1 MERRNYLHPGIDH
14 ARGDQA
20 VGAPAAQMI
29 PEFLQ
34 GHSNFF
40 LFVYLM
46 TILCQAPI
54 WVFCLVLFLSKPK
67 KGNDNGND
75 DGANPV

>member
-1 MERRNYLHPGIDH
+1 
-14 ARGDQA
+14 
-20 VGAPAAQMI
+20 MI
-29 PEFLQ
+29 PDFLQ

-40 LFVYLM
+40 LFTYLM
-46 TILCQAPI
+46 TIFCQAPI
-54 WVFCLVLFLSKPK
+54 WVFCLVLFLSKSK